1 MMIKL
6 KHRVIKIVL
15 IVLAM
20 AFVGI
25 LIFVMH
31 STIAV
36 NKKIALYQKSDDS
49 LIGERIVIQREG
61 QNSIHGNVYIPENQN
76 EKMPLI
82 INIHG
87 GAFISGDADSLDT
100 QSKRI
105 SNDNNA
111 VVFTIDYTLVEP
123 YRMILF
129 PQSRIN
135 YEINEVIDSVKY
147 FRKNAAE
154 YNIDP
159 DRVVIMGYSAGGH
172 LALAATNK
180 LAEQGEPIWTQIIGY
195 GYLKDGIELYNK
207 VPCEYRKLSNTLIIF
222 TTESDFIS
230 ESMREYYDILQEN
243 SVSVAKLEYP
253 DANHGF
259 LEENNPEYE
268 NLEESVGRSEEQK
281 RYMMDAESKIRDWL
295 AGLSY

>member
-1 MMIKL
+1 MRKS

-15 IVLAM
+15 IVLAIV
-20 AFVGI
+20 FIGI
-25 LIFVMH
+25 VIYLIH

-49 LIGERIVIQREG
+49 LIGERIVIQRED
-61 QNSIHGNVYIPENQN
+61 QNSINGNIYVPENQN
-76 EKMPLI
+76 KKMPLI

-100 QSKRI
+100 QSERI
-105 SNDNNA
+105 SNNNNA
-111 VVFTIDYTLVEP
+111 IVFTIDYTLVEP

-129 PQSRIN
+129 PQSKIN
-135 YEINEVIDSVKY
+135 YEINEVVDSVKY
-147 FRKNAAE
+147 FRQNAEE
-154 YNIDP
+154 YSIDP
-159 DRVVIMGYSAGGH
+159 ERVVIMGYSAGGH

-180 LAEQGEPIWTQIIGY
+180 LAEQGEPIWAQIIGY
-195 GYLKDGIELYNK
+195 GYLKNGIELYNK
-207 VPCEYRKLSNTLIIF
+207 IPSEYRKLSNTLILF

-230 ESMREYYDILQEN
+230 ESMREYYELLQDN
-243 SVSVAKLEYP
+243 SVSVSKLEYP

-259 LEENNPEYE
+259 LEENNPEYD

-281 RYMMDAESKIRDWL
+281 GYMMDAESKIKDWL
-295 AGLSY
+295 SGLSY